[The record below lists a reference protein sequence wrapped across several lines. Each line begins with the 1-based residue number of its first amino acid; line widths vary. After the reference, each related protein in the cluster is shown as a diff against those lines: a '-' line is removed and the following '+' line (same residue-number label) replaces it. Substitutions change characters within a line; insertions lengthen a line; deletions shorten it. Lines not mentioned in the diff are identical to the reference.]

1 LPSRQSSNA
10 SNQAD
15 REASFG
21 PFRLLPSQ
29 QLLLDGGKPAPIG
42 GRALDIL
49 IALVESAGEVV
60 TKDELISCA
69 WPNVSVDEGNLRTQ
83 IAIIRKALRD
93 GEAGVRY
100 IATIAGR
107 GYCFVSPVS
116 RSKEQATLPVDERIS
131 WPVSHMPT
139 RLTKVIGRAE
149 SISEIAGRLSRSRF
163 TTIVGPGGIGK
174 TTVALAVAEQRTALY
189 IDGICF
195 VDLASLVDPTIVPA
209 KLASMLGMRI
219 TSKDIMAELTAH
231 LRNKHVLLILDSCER
246 FVEAAAILVEALL
259 RGTLGLHILATS
271 REPLRAE
278 GEAIYRL
285 SPLTIPSPTDR
296 LSAEEAL
303 EFPAVEL
310 FVERAA
316 SSVGIFALTDDNT
329 LMVVDICRQLDGIA
343 LAIELAAGRVG
354 TLGVKGVAGFLKD
367 RFKLLTRGK
376 RTALPRHQTLEAT
389 LDWSYETL
397 AERERATLRRLSIF
411 PGNFS
416 LEGASSVVADQDISS
431 GDVLDIVDELASKS
445 LVSVDMRGIEGAY
458 RLLDTTRAYAIK
470 KLNESGKSEQIARRH
485 ADYCLKFLGNGN
497 MGKETSPT
505 PEYLATMTPLVE
517 DVRAALNWA
526 FSPTGDTNVALAL
539 TTATIPLWTHL
550 SSNAEC
556 RKYVE
561 QALSCIEPESAPD
574 LRRDMM
580 LFTALGA
587 TLIYTDGP
595 SPKANMAWETALKY
609 ARELHDIDYQL
620 RALWGLF
627 QIRFNTGEFRPALA
641 FAEQL
646 RRLAASSTDPADALL
661 GDRLVGLSHFYLGDH
676 IRGRQHID
684 SMLSGYNNLRKQ
696 THIVRFQ
703 FDQTIVA
710 KTILARILWALGQP
724 DTAMARVRELVT
736 EAQSTNH
743 AMSLALGL
751 AQAACPISLW
761 RGDFSDAES
770 FIRLLV
776 EHTDRHTLELWKT
789 WGNCFEG
796 MLLIAREDY
805 QPGLRML
812 RSAMN
817 KLPQHHMR
825 YGGTYAYLA
834 EALAVTGDI
843 SGGLSVIEEA
853 IGRCEQDDERW
864 HMAEFL
870 RVKGEI
876 FRFQSGPSAT
886 EAAEDNFCQS
896 LDWARRQ
903 GVLSWELRATMSLA
917 RLRQARGDVIE
928 TREALVSVYSR
939 FKEGLQTADLKA
951 AKALIEAL
959 C

>member
-1 LPSRQSSNA
+1 VPSRTPSNA
-10 SNQAD
+10 SSHAD
-15 REASFG
+15 REVSFG

-29 QLLLDGGKPAPIG
+29 QLLLDRGRPVPIG

-49 IALVESAGEVV
+49 ITLVNRAGEVI
-60 TKDELISCA
+60 TKDELIACA

-83 IAIIRKALRD
+83 MAIIRKTLRD

-100 IATIAGR
+100 IATVAGR
-107 GYCFVSPVS
+107 GYCFVSPAS
-116 RSKEQATLPVDERIS
+116 RSEERDTLPADERIS
-131 WPVSHMPT
+131 RPLSQIPT

-149 SISEIAGRLSRSRF
+149 SISEIAGRLARGRF

-174 TTVALAVAEQRTALY
+174 TTVALAVAEQQTALY
-189 IDGICF
+189 SDGISF
-195 VDLASLVDPTIVPA
+195 VDLASLIDPATVPE
-209 KLASMLGMRI
+209 KFASMLGLST
-219 TSKDIMAELTAH
+219 TSRDIVAELTAY
-231 LRNKHVLLILDSCER
+231 LRNKHVLLVLDSCER
-246 FVEAAAILVEALL
+246 FIDAAAVLVERLL
-259 RGTLGLHILATS
+259 KGTLGLHILATS

-285 SPLTIPSPTDR
+285 SPLTIPSLTDR

-316 SSVGIFALTDDNT
+316 SSVGVFALTDDDA
-329 LMVVDICRQLDGIA
+329 LMVADICRQLDGIA

-354 TLGVKGVAGFLKD
+354 TLGVRGVAGFLKD

-397 AERERATLRRLSIF
+397 PERERATLRRLSVF

-416 LEGASSVVADQDISS
+416 LEEASTIVADEDISS
-431 GDVLDIVDELASKS
+431 GDALDIVDALVSKS
-445 LVSVDMRGIEGAY
+445 LVSVDIRGIDRAY

-470 KLNESGKSEQIARRH
+470 KLNESGESEQIARRH
-485 ADYCLKFLGNGN
+485 ADYCLKLLGNTS
-497 MGKETSPT
+497 MGREISPT
-505 PEYLATMTPLVE
+505 MEYLAKTTPLIE
-517 DVRAALNWA
+517 DIRAALNWA
-526 FSPTGDTNVALAL
+526 FSPTGDAKVALAL
-539 TTATIPLWTHL
+539 TTATISLWTHL

-561 QALSCIEPESAPD
+561 QALSFVEPESDPD
-574 LRRDMM
+574 IRRDMK

-595 SPKANMAWETALKY
+595 SPKANAAWETSLKY
-609 ARELHDIDYQL
+609 ATELGDVDYQL

-627 QIRFNTGEFRPALA
+627 QVRFNTGEFQPALTL
-641 FAEQL
+641 AEQL
-646 RRLAASSTDPADALL
+646 RCLAASSTDPADAFL
-661 GDRLVGLSHFYLGDH
+661 GDRLVGLSHYYLGDH
-676 IRGRQHID
+676 ISGRQHIE
-684 SMLSGYNNLRKQ
+684 SMLHGYSNLTKH

-743 AMSLALGL
+743 AMSLALGV

-770 FIRLLV
+770 FIRLLI
-776 EHTDRHTLELWKT
+776 EHTNRYTLDLWKT
-789 WGNCFEG
+789 WGHCFEG

-805 QPGLRML
+805 HPGLLIL
-812 RSAMN
+812 RAAMK

-834 EALAVTGDI
+834 EALAATGDI
-843 SGGLSVIEEA
+843 SGGLSVIQEA

-870 RVKGEI
+870 RIKGEI
-876 FRFQSGPSAT
+876 FRLQSGPSAAD
-886 EAAEDNFCQS
+886 AAEDNLFQS

-903 GVLSWELRATMSLA
+903 GVLSWELRTAMSLA
-917 RLRQARGDVIE
+917 RLHQARGEIIE
-928 TREALVSVYSR
+928 ARDTLVSVYNR
-939 FKEGLQTADLKA
+939 LDEGFQTADLKA
-951 AKALIEAL
+951 AKALIETL
-959 C
+959 S